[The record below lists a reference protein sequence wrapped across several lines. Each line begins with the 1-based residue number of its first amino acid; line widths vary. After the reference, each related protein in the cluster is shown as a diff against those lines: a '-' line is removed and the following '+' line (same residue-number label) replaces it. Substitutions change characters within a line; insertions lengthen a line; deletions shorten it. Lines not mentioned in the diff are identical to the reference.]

1 MCAYP
6 GTPPNTGSCTGCE
19 WELCGEVWWLSD
31 DAGDECVDEEFVE
44 AGGEGRGPVKL
55 LASFVIATVECGVT
69 SSTGFFKF

>member
-1 MCAYP
+1 M
-6 GTPPNTGSCTGCE
+6 
-19 WELCGEVWWLSD
+19 CGEVWWLSD